1 MFVDIRSA
9 RTDASPCQIPQ
20 KHPCLRVAINTSDQL
35 TNLIAEHIDLSFRAS
50 STELDDSS
58 LVIRQAGSLPIALAT
73 HPDLIAQ
80 SSQFTAADR
89 LEVLAAIALGTHT
102 TPKTLKFSTSDGQ
115 HASFNCTP
123 GLVCNNMSVLQSAIV
138 SALGAAMLPR
148 YLCAE
153 AISDGTLVNGTAP
166 DSGWTPA
173 PSLVRAL
180 IPTREGISL
189 IAHAF
194 LEYSAPLSKQ
204 LLRFER

>member
-9 RTDASPCQIPQ
+9 WTDASSCQIPQ

-58 LVIRQAGSLPIALAT
+58 LVIRPAGSLPIVLAT

-80 SSQFTAADR
+80 SSQFIAADR
-89 LEVLAAIALGTHT
+89 LDILALITLGTHT
-102 TPKTLKFSTSDGQ
+102 TPKTLKFFTSDGR
-115 HASFNCTP
+115 HTSINCTP
-123 GLVCNNMSVLQSAIV
+123 SLVCNNMSVLQSAVV
-138 SALGAAMLPR
+138 SGLGAAMLPR

-153 AISDGTLVNGTAP
+153 AISDGTLVNVIAP
-166 DSGWTPA
+166 DSGWTRA

-180 IPTREGISL
+180 ILMRKGISL
-189 IAHAF
+189 ITHAF
-194 LEYSAPLSKQ
+194 IKYSASPSKQ
-204 LLRFER
+204 LLRVER